1 MNPKQA
7 KKRYMKVFV
16 ASMTG
21 YLISTFIVSLII
33 KRIDLPVAL
42 NIGLAI
48 IPALFILW
56 AIWGHGRWI
65 FETDEY
71 ERFRQIRGVLIGVG
85 LMLAFTSVWGFLE
98 MLVEAPKF
106 PVFYIFAVFCVG
118 YSFGTHFGGRF
129 TRKGV
134 VMNDGDVV

>member
-7 KKRYMKVFV
+7 KKRYFKNFIP
-16 ASMTG
+16 SMTG
-21 YLISTFIVSLII
+21 YLISTFVVALSI
-33 KRIDLPVAL
+33 KKFELPVAVDVC
-42 NIGLAI
+42 LAI

-56 AIWGHGRWI
+56 LIWAHARWI

-85 LMLAFTSVWGFLE
+85 LTLAFTSIWGFLE
-98 MLVEAPKF
+98 MLVDAPKF
-106 PVFYIFAVFCVG
+106 PIFYIFVVFCVA

-129 TRKGV
+129 SRKGV
-134 VMNDGDVV
+134 VMHDGDIV